1 MSDRRGFLATLAGS
15 AALAALPPLA
25 LACRRPEAGPAPASG
40 DRPVSDLAL
49 LNGALDLEHT
59 AIYAYGLAAGSGLLS
74 KGALAV
80 GGTFRGSHETHRE
93 ALSAVITGL
102 GGSPVDPKRSYDF
115 SAFELKTEADVLRF
129 ALFLEMKA
137 ARAYQAALAR
147 LQSRSLLDAA
157 ARIMGDEV
165 SHAAVLR
172 SVLGKAPVGF
182 YGQMDEV
189 GFDS

>member
-1 MSDRRGFLATLAGS
+1 MADRRGFLSTLAGG
-15 AALAALPPLA
+15 AALAALPA
-25 LACRRPEAGPAPASG
+25 LSLGCGKPTTAPGAGGS
-40 DRPVSDLAL
+40 DRPVSDLTL

-59 AIYAYGLAAGSGLLS
+59 AVFAYGLAGGSGLLS

-80 GGTFRGSHETHRE
+80 GGTFKTSHETHRE
-93 ALSAVITGL
+93 ALTAVIRSL
-102 GGSPVDPKRSYDF
+102 GGSPVDAKASYDL
-115 SAFELKTEADVLRF
+115 SAFELKTEVDVLRL

-137 ARAYQAALAR
+137 ARAYQAAIAK

-165 SHAAVLR
+165 SHAAILR

-182 YGQMDEV
+182 YGQIDEV

>member
-1 MSDRRGFLATLAGS
+1 MSDRRAFLGSFAGA
-15 AALAALPPLA
+15 AALAALPSLA
-25 LACRRPEAGPAPASG
+25 LGCDRPASVPGTG
-40 DRPVSDLAL
+40 DRPVSDLTL

-59 AIYAYGLAAGSGLLS
+59 AIYAYGLAAGSGLLG

-80 GGTFRGSHETHRE
+80 GGLFKGSHESHRE
-93 ALSAVITGL
+93 ALSAVISSL

-137 ARAYQAALAR
+137 ARAYQAAIAK

-172 SVLGKAPVGF
+172 SALGKGPVGF
-182 YGQMDEV
+182 YGQIDEV